1 MNNTEDEN
9 NERGQVGIGTLIVFI
24 ALILVS
30 AVAAGV
36 LVQTAGFI
44 QSDAEATGEDAQDEV
59 SNQIDVVTASGSVDS
74 GASAVDYVNMTVK
87 KSPGSDSLDLTK
99 ATVQYTSDTEATT
112 LVHNESDSS
121 VTTTITSG
129 DSIPDGVFI
138 TTNITGTNGDVL
150 TDSGD
155 RIKIQLDLSS
165 IESSGLDA
173 GEEATIEIIDQSG
186 ASTVKVITVPP
197 TVSGEVVRL
206 D

>member
-1 MNNTEDEN
+1 MNNTEDKN

-74 GASAVDYVNMTVK
+74 GTGAVDYVNMTVK
-87 KSPGSDSLDLTK
+87 KSPGSDSLDLRK

-112 LVHNESDSS
+112 LEHGSS
-121 VTTTITSG
+121 VNNSRFTTV
-129 DSIPDGVFI
+129 D
-138 TTNITGTNGDVL
+138 ITGTNDGKLL

-155 RIKIQLDLSS
+155 RAQIQLDLSA
-165 IESSGLDA
+165 IEDGSGLPA
-173 GEEATIEIIDQSG
+173 GEEATIEIVDQSG
-186 ASTVKVITVPP
+186 ASTVKVISVPP
-197 TVSGEVVRL
+197 TVDGKDVVRL